1 MWRKECKL
9 PGLHSFLLLGNMTPK
24 VSDLIEIVN
33 GIAPFR
39 HAEEWDNVGLQL
51 GDPSAPV
58 TKIMVS
64 LDACGET
71 VDAAIAGSCQ
81 LLATHH
87 PLIFNPLRRIDLLD
101 PSGAAIGRALRNSL
115 NIVSLHTNF
124 DSVQGGMN
132 DLLAE
137 KLGVVSTAPLSIT
150 RVEELAKLAVF
161 VPKGHE
167 EQVLQAL
174 FRFSGF
180 IGNYSECSFQTS
192 GTGTFKPLQG
202 ARPFIGSVG
211 EREYADETRIE
222 VLLRRDDLD
231 DAVSALKAAHP
242 YEEPAMDLYPLL
254 NRGRADG
261 FGRIGELENPMSLE
275 RFASEVKQKFG
286 VEGIRFVGDANRMVR
301 RVALCGGS
309 GSSFLREAGRRGADV
324 LVTGDVKYHEAREA
338 GELGLAMI
346 DLGHF
351 ASEIVMVEGLA
362 ARLESGLQARGF
374 VAELVVCK
382 VERDPFRYR

>member
-1 MWRKECKL
+1 M
-9 PGLHSFLLLGNMTPK
+9 HSFLLLGNMTPK
-24 VSDLIEIVN
+24 VSNIIEIIN
-33 GIAPFR
+33 CFAPFR
-39 HAEEWDNVGLQL
+39 YAEEWDNVGLQV

-58 TKIMVS
+58 SKIMVA
-64 LDACGET
+64 LDASRET
-71 VDAAIAGSCQ
+71 VDAAIADNCQ

-87 PLIFNPLRRIDLLD
+87 PLIFKPLRKVDLLD
-101 PSGAAIGRALRNSL
+101 PVGSAVGLALRHSL

-124 DSVQGGMN
+124 DSARGGMN

-137 KLGVVSTAPLSIT
+137 ALGVAPAAPLSET
-150 RVEELAKLAVF
+150 RVEELVKLAVF

-180 IGNYSECSFQTS
+180 VGNYSDCSFQT
-192 GTGTFKPLQG
+192 GGIGTFKPLPG
-202 ARPFIGSVG
+202 AQPFIGSVG

-231 DAVSALKAAHP
+231 NAVSALMAAHP
-242 YEEPAMDLYPLL
+242 YEEPALDLYPLL

-261 FGRIGELENPMSLE
+261 FGRIGELESPVSLE
-275 RFASEVKQKFG
+275 RYVMAIKQKFA
-286 VEGIRFVGDANRMVR
+286 VEGIRFVGDGERLVR

-309 GSSFLREAGRRGADV
+309 GSSFLREACRKGADV

-338 GELGLAMI
+338 EGLGLALI

-351 ASEIVMVEGLA
+351 ASEMVITEGLVA
-362 ARLESGLQARGF
+362 LLETRLRARGF
-374 VAELVVCK
+374 VAELVACN
-382 VERDPFRYR
+382 VEKDPLRYR

>member
-24 VSDLIEIVN
+24 VSDIIEIIN
-33 GIAPFR
+33 SIAPFR
-39 HAEEWDNVGLQL
+39 HAEDWDNVGLQL

-58 TKIMVS
+58 SRIMVS
-64 LDACGET
+64 LDAVGET
-71 VDAAIAGSCQ
+71 VDAAIAANCQ
-81 LLATHH
+81 LLASHH
-87 PLIFNPLRRIDLLD
+87 PLIFNPLRKIDLLE
-101 PSGAAIGRALRNSL
+101 PSGSAIGRALRHSL

-137 KLGVVSTAPLSIT
+137 KLGVVSTEPLSVT
-150 RVEELAKLAVF
+150 RVDELVKLAVF
-161 VPKGHE
+161 VPKGYE
-167 EQVLQAL
+167 EQVMQAL

-180 IGNYSECSFQTS
+180 IGNYSDCSFQTS
-192 GTGTFKPLQG
+192 GTGTFKPLPG

-211 EREYADETRIE
+211 TREYADETRIE

-231 DAVSALKAAHP
+231 DAVSALTAAHP

-254 NRGRADG
+254 NQGRAEG
-261 FGRIGELENPMSLE
+261 FGRIGLLESPRSLE
-275 RFASEVKQKFG
+275 QFALLMKSTFA
-286 VEGIRFVGDANRMVR
+286 VEGIRFVGDADRIVR

-324 LVTGDVKYHEAREA
+324 LVTGDVKFHEAREA
-338 GELGLAMI
+338 EGLGLALI

-351 ASEIVMVEGLA
+351 ASEIIMVEGLV
-362 ARLESGLQARGF
+362 ARLGTGLRARGC
-374 VAELVVCK
+374 VAELVACK